1 MALGGC
7 GLCSRTAA
15 LLGFGQDLLDPRR
28 ILVDVLN
35 IIVVDLHHGV
45 FVFDR
50 GNDNRHSLLSSVV
63 SFSIPD
69 PRIKNVSPRETHF
82 DGERQNPHSCVV
94 RIGRFTFFLRRRTD
108 GGGAGRSV
116 GMFRASLHV
125 YGGTFD
131 SVTCHQRRYH
141 YPRLRIVALSPAI
154 GCMQRRCCSLCL
166 DHFTSRSIGI
176 LAHPLPGSPQAERIC
191 LPYSVFRRI
200 SWDFPL
206 YTTKTKKR
214 SKKTKIRKRS
224 QKLRKRNRF
233 RQDLPSLLREV

>member
-1 MALGGC
+1 
-7 GLCSRTAA
+7 
-15 LLGFGQDLLDPRR
+15 
-28 ILVDVLN
+28 
-35 IIVVDLHHGV
+35 
-45 FVFDR
+45 
-50 GNDNRHSLLSSVV
+50 
-63 SFSIPD
+63 
-69 PRIKNVSPRETHF
+69 
-82 DGERQNPHSCVV
+82 
-94 RIGRFTFFLRRRTD
+94 
-108 GGGAGRSV
+108 
-116 GMFRASLHV
+116 MFRASLHV

-166 DHFTSRSIGI
+166 DSLTSRSIGI

-200 SWDFPL
+200 PWDFPL

-224 QKLRKRNRF
+224 QKLRKRNCF
-233 RQDLPSLLREV
+233 RQDSLHAIEGSLTLRRIINVYTTAHLFITILPQAPGNAAFFRSRNTGTRTMLSNGSRRETLSQTALFRFWLLYI